1 MNNKLNYLKN
11 KLRKKFKYTTETTT
25 GNSYSGGGFLR
36 LIKEGAEYDNT
47 RIKLK
52 NGKYATV
59 EERVDF
65 KITKYANQFDDKVF
79 INISR
84 YRIQNNKDKLIY
96 TEVIII
102 SKEEFNLIHDI
113 FNEYEENNSS
123 K

>member
-1 MNNKLNYLKN
+1 MNNKLNYLKS
-11 KLRKKFKYTTETTT
+11 KLRKKFKYTTKTTT

-36 LIKEGAEYDNT
+36 LIKKGAGYENIP
-47 RIKLK
+47 IKLK
-52 NGKYATV
+52 NGKYSTV

-65 KITKYANQFDDKVF
+65 KITKYANQFDDKIF
-79 INISR
+79 ILVSR
-84 YRIQNNKDKLIY
+84 YRMQNNKDKVIHS
-96 TEVIII
+96 EVIMI